1 MKAATWEIHCKT
13 LKKKRKESNALGLWT
28 ILGRSNGKFT
38 LMLTKELEHNF
49 HIALSCISKRG
60 DRWIYTRTLALWTA
74 YQDHDKDQQS
84 EHRGYLVHLSAA
96 LVVFHSVHELD
107 VLLDTPH
114 CGAGRNKTQ
123 TKKKRL
129 FFCLKDE
136 WLLRCVL
143 VHDKSLRRLW
153 IRLWVM
159 DPSQQFECKKPS
171 FFSFCFRV
179 YLTVLVGCITFLV
192 LVGC

>member
-1 MKAATWEIHCKT
+1 MQHGKLMER
-13 LKKKRKESNALGLWT
+13 LKKKESNALGLWT

-38 LMLTKELEHNF
+38 LMLTKELERNF

-60 DRWIYTRTLALWTA
+60 DRWFYTRTLVLWTA
-74 YQDHDKDQQS
+74 YQDHDKDQRS
-84 EHRGYLVHLSAA
+84 EHREYLVHLSAA

-107 VLLDTPH
+107 VLLDTPR
-114 CGAGRNKTQ
+114 CRAGRNKTK
-123 TKKKRL
+123 TKNL

-136 WLLRCVL
+136 RLLRCVF

-159 DPSQQFECKKPS
+159 DPSQQFECKKPA
-171 FFSFCFRV
+171 FSLFVSESMC
-179 YLTVLVGCITFLV
+179 LSL
-192 LVGC
+192 